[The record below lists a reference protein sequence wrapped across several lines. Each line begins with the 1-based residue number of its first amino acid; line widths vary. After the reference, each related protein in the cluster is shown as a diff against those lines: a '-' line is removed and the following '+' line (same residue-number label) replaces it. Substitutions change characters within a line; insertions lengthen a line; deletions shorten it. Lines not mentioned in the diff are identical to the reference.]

1 MQHTDSL
8 WRVFSVVYFSQRN
21 SPVCVMGM
29 WESET
34 TKASSD
40 TVFKGQG
47 QLMVLVCGR
56 WFYHPHGCFFND
68 FVLCILPL
76 RLRRRETCLFDHLAL
91 CPIFLPCSC
100 LPILIVIFKN
110 KDASSKIRKQYRRL
124 RSNMCLSIL
133 FARRKYV
140 VLLSRY
146 RHKPRHCLSPFW
158 SHVHTVPSE
167 LKETHCLHTCHPN
180 IIAAALWEA
189 SLTFSGLPVNDASSS
204 PVSNEARNAVKRQ
217 ARLSAPYLL
226 VESYCGGNWW
236 VTWPK
241 GEHQLQSRG

>member
-8 WRVFSVVYFSQRN
+8 WRVFSVVYFSHRN
-21 SPVCVMGM
+21 SPVCVMAM

-56 WFYHPHGCFFND
+56 WFYHPHGCFFNG

-140 VLLSRY
+140 VLLSRDIVTSPGIVSPHSEVTCTLCHQSS
-146 RHKPRHCLSPFW
+146 RKP
-158 SHVHTVPSE
+158 TVFTPA
-167 LKETHCLHTCHPN
+167 T
-180 IIAAALWEA
+180 
-189 SLTFSGLPVNDASSS
+189 LTS
-204 PVSNEARNAVKRQ
+204 
-217 ARLSAPYLL
+217 
-226 VESYCGGNWW
+226 
-236 VTWPK
+236 
-241 GEHQLQSRG
+241 